1 MKKILLLLTLMMGT
15 LATHADDFPYLTF
28 EMTDGT
34 KVSVEVS
41 SLTIS
46 ISGTTLTAGGE
57 SFTLS
62 DLSRMFFSTSDESS
76 TPTKTA
82 NDLSFSSTTATAKIG
97 ESFTVP
103 TLTNPYNLSLTWTS
117 SNESVATVDQTGT
130 VILISA
136 GATIITATFAGS
148 DDYEAGSVNYTLAVE
163 KADPVANGL
172 AFSSTTATAKIGESF
187 TTPTLTNPYN
197 LSLTWTSSNESVATV
212 DQTGTVILVSA
223 GATIITATFEG
234 SDDYE
239 AGSINYTLT
248 AEPNIDV
255 AIQSVNADNRIRIF
269 NLAGMM
275 QGTYDSLQKAKEILL
290 PGIYIV
296 YDYNKKYKVNIKK

>member
-130 VILISA
+130 VIL
-136 GATIITATFAGS
+136 
-148 DDYEAGSVNYTLAVE
+148 
-163 KADPVANGL
+163 
-172 AFSSTTATAKIGESF
+172 
-187 TTPTLTNPYN
+187 
-197 LSLTWTSSNESVATV
+197 
-212 DQTGTVILVSA
+212 VSA

-248 AEPNIDV
+248 VEPNIDV

-275 QGTYDSLQKAKEILL
+275 QGTYDSLQKAKETLL

>member
-82 NDLSFSSTTATAKIG
+82 NDLSFSSTTATA
-97 ESFTVP
+97 
-103 TLTNPYNLSLTWTS
+103 
-117 SNESVATVDQTGT
+117 
-130 VILISA
+130 
-136 GATIITATFAGS
+136 
-148 DDYEAGSVNYTLAVE
+148 
-163 KADPVANGL
+163 
-172 AFSSTTATAKIGESF
+172 
-187 TTPTLTNPYN
+187 
-197 LSLTWTSSNESVATV
+197 
-212 DQTGTVILVSA
+212 
-223 GATIITATFEG
+223 
-234 SDDYE
+234 
-239 AGSINYTLT
+239 
-248 AEPNIDV
+248 
-255 AIQSVNADNRIRIF
+255 
-269 NLAGMM
+269 
-275 QGTYDSLQKAKEILL
+275 
-290 PGIYIV
+290 
-296 YDYNKKYKVNIKK
+296 